1 LSVVLERM
9 AEILIHKI
17 DYINISNDNHTLFEW
32 TKSRASH
39 SYILDLNRIRKNEV
53 ENVYYHIEKS
63 DMKIAYIRKNNL
75 IYMVSAHKALQYQIL
90 EAILDQIES
99 KFHETFDLNVIM
111 SYESVSPTAF
121 KHFKSI
127 IENEILNDFHK
138 HDLIKDILIYCKTCK
153 KSFHLFIKKNEIE
166 DQKTFPV
173 PIVYRHEG
181 HATIC
186 FIDKNFVLRGVKEVR
201 ITG

>member
-1 LSVVLERM
+1 MSVVLERM
-9 AEILIHKI
+9 AENLINKI
-17 DYINISNDNHTLFEW
+17 NYINISDDKHTLFEW
-32 TKSRASH
+32 TKFRTSQ
-39 SYILDLNRIRKNEV
+39 SYILDLNQIRKNEV
-53 ENVYYHIEKS
+53 ENVYFHIEKS
-63 DMKIAYIRKNNL
+63 DMKIAYIRKDNL
-75 IYMVSAHKALQYQIL
+75 TYLISAQKILQYQIL
-90 EAILDQIES
+90 EAILDQINS
-99 KFHETFDLNVIM
+99 KFHETFDLSVIM
-111 SYESVSPTAF
+111 SYGAYSDTAF
-121 KHFKSI
+121 KHFKHI
-127 IENEILNDFHK
+127 IENDILSDFHK
-138 HDLIKDILIYCKTCK
+138 HDLIRDLLIYCKTCK